1 MKVFVLSFQGAWEKI
16 GCYSNKSPTNA
27 LPDSFGD
34 IKSGSDPD
42 TSYDFCKGKAESL
55 GYKIFGVDDKSK
67 NCLYGEKAEMNYN
80 KYGTS
85 KLCVFSKA
93 KTGHATGKSSYGNM
107 FVCKQE

>member
-1 MKVFVLSFQGAWEKI
+1 MKVFFLSLEGAWEKI

-34 IKSGSDPD
+34 IISGSDPD
-42 TSYDFCKGKAESL
+42 ASYDFCKEKAGSL
-55 GYKIFGVDDKSK
+55 GYNIFGVDDK
-67 NCLYGEKAEMNYN
+67 NCLYGDNAETNYN
-80 KYGTS
+80 KHGTS

-107 FVCKQE
+107 FVYIKQE